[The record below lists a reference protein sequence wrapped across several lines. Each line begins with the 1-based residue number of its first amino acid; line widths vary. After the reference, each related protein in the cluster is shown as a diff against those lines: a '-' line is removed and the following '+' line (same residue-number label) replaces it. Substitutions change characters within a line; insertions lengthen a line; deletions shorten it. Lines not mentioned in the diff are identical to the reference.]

1 MKLIFKLTLI
11 SLSIFLNR
19 ISLTSD
25 KIEWPDYP
33 GIPGGKNKFIQVD
46 GMLLKTPNGKP
57 FIIKGIA
64 LGNHVW
70 SNPQTS
76 ERFTHHGPDDFARI
90 KSMGF
95 NSVRFYLNYGL
106 FENDSKPYIYKQS
119 GFDWIDKNIAAA
131 RKHGIYI
138 VLNMHVPQG
147 GFQSNGNGDELW
159 TNPECRARL
168 TALWKEIAK
177 RYSNE
182 DIIIGY
188 GLLNEPVPNKSCE
201 QWKDLAQQITDA
213 VRSVD
218 TNHILFI
225 ERVNWLKFA
234 SSPSDRENM
243 YFPEIKDPAPKKNII
258 YEYHAYSPIEF
269 THQNASWIPLFKN
282 KFAVYPDSS
291 RINAEGETWL
301 GFSEGNPE
309 AGSGSFEWKTLIS
322 NNVKPIKKE
331 YKIGK
336 PVIQVQNIG
345 RSGKLWIDE
354 ITIEEF
360 NSAGKKIKTITSS
373 IDGDKGW
380 HFWSRNNSGKISSE
394 SNIDGAVTG
403 NCLTASGTTD
413 DAVATLDSLKF
424 IINNGSTYRISG
436 KVKGS
441 NIQKGAIVRF
451 RIDYYGCDLV
461 YSWNKDGLKAIVDE
475 YIRFSKKR
483 NVPLYLGEFGV
494 YADTFRENRGGER
507 WLSDMLDILTAGK
520 INYNYHTYHESGF
533 GIFMNDDHEF
543 PNPDYLNKTVV
554 NIFASK
560 QKVKPH

>member
-1 MKLIFKLTLI
+1 
-11 SLSIFLNR
+11 
-19 ISLTSD
+19 
-25 KIEWPDYP
+25 
-33 GIPGGKNKFIQVD
+33 
-46 GMLLKTPNGKP
+46 MLLKTPNGKP

-188 GLLNEPVPNKSCE
+188 GLLNEPVPDKSCE

-218 TNHILFI
+218 PNHILFI

-269 THQNASWIPLFKN
+269 THQNAGWIPLFKN

-309 AGSGSFEWKTLIS
+309 AGSGSFEWKNLIS
-322 NNVKPIKKE
+322 NNVKPIKKD

-336 PVIQVQNIG
+336 PVIQLQNIG
-345 RSGKLWIDE
+345 RSGKIWIDE

-394 SNIDGAVTG
+394 SNVDGAVTV
-403 NCLTASGTTD
+403 NCMTASGTTD

-424 IINNGSTYRISG
+424 I
-436 KVKGS
+436 
-441 NIQKGAIVRF
+441 
-451 RIDYYGCDLV
+451 
-461 YSWNKDGLKAIVDE
+461 
-475 YIRFSKKR
+475 
-483 NVPLYLGEFGV
+483 
-494 YADTFRENRGGER
+494 
-507 WLSDMLDILTAGK
+507 
-520 INYNYHTYHESGF
+520 
-533 GIFMNDDHEF
+533 
-543 PNPDYLNKTVV
+543 
-554 NIFASK
+554 
-560 QKVKPH
+560 

>member
-1 MKLIFKLTLI
+1 MKLYIKLTLI
-11 SLSIFLNR
+11 SLSIFLNS

-33 GIPGGKNKFIQVD
+33 GTPGGKNKFIQVD

-57 FIIKGIA
+57 FLLKGIA

-70 SNPQTS
+70 SNPQSS

-119 GFDWIDKNIAAA
+119 GFDWLNKNIAAA

-168 TALWKEIAK
+168 TALWKEIAR

-188 GLLNEPVPNKSCE
+188 GLLNEPVPDKSCE

-218 TNHILFI
+218 PNHILFI

-243 YFPEIKDPAPKKNII
+243 YFPEIKDPAPKKNIV

-269 THQNASWIPLFKN
+269 THQNAGWIPLFKN

-322 NNVKPIKKE
+322 SNIKPIKKD
-331 YKIGK
+331 YKIAK
-336 PVIQVQNIG
+336 PVIQFQNIG
-345 RSGKLWIDE
+345 RKGKIWIDE
-354 ITIEEF
+354 IIIEEF
-360 NSAGKKIKTITSS
+360 NSAGKKINTTKSS

-380 HFWSRNNSGKISSE
+380 YFWSRNNSGKISSE
-394 SNIDGAVTG
+394 SNVDGAATG

-413 DAVATLDSLKF
+413 DAIATLDSLKF
-424 IINNGSTYRISG
+424 IINSGSTYRISG

-461 YSWNKDGLKAIVDE
+461 YSWNKEGLKAIIDE

-494 YADTFRENRGGER
+494 YVDTFRENRGGER
-507 WLSDMLDILTAGK
+507 WLSDMLDILNAEK

-533 GIFMNDDHEF
+533 GIYMNDDREL

-554 NIFASK
+554 NIFVSK
-560 QKVKPH
+560 QKAKAH

>member
-1 MKLIFKLTLI
+1 MKPIFKLTLI
-11 SLSIFLNR
+11 YASIFLNS

-33 GIPGGKNKFIQVD
+33 GTPGGKNKFIQVD

-188 GLLNEPVPNKSCE
+188 GLLNEPVPDKSCE

-218 TNHILFI
+218 PNHILFI

-269 THQNASWIPLFKN
+269 THQNAGWIPLFKN

-309 AGSGSFEWKTLIS
+309 AGSGSFEWKNLIS
-322 NNVKPIKKE
+322 NNVKPIKKD

-336 PVIQVQNIG
+336 PVIQLQNIG
-345 RSGKLWIDE
+345 RSGKIWIDE

-394 SNIDGAVTG
+394 SNVDGAVTV
-403 NCLTASGTTD
+403 NCMTASGTTD

-424 IINNGSTYRISG
+424 IINNRSTYRISG
-436 KVKGS
+436 KVKGR
-441 NIQKGAIVRF
+441 NIQKGAIARF

-461 YSWNKDGLKAIVDE
+461 YSWNKEGLKAIIDE
-475 YIRFSKKR
+475 YVRFSKKR
-483 NVPLYLGEFGV
+483 NVPLYLGEFGL
-494 YADTFRENRGGER
+494 YHETFKNNRGGEK

-533 GIFMNDDHEF
+533 GIYMNGDREL

-554 NIFASK
+554 NIFVSK
-560 QKVKPH
+560 QKVKTN